1 MSAKTINKNVIW
13 HSMNP
18 NRVTPDEFVAV
29 IEIPK
34 GCKKKYE
41 LDKETGLII
50 LDRVLRTATHY
61 PCSYGLIPLTLS
73 EDHDPLDVMVICSE
87 TLDPNTLVKC
97 RPVGLIEMIDK
108 GERDEKII
116 AVAVDDPYVNLDD
129 YSIDKKCLKYIS
141 ANDAKKYRIIP
152 LFKIEDTLTVAM
164 ADPLDLFAID
174 KVIETAECSIE
185 PVVSS
190 EISIQNK
197 INEYYQDDIIV
208 GEISTDENSEN

>member
-1 MSAKTINKNVIW
+1 MSQTKMNKNVIW

-18 NRVTPDEFVAV
+18 KRVTPDEFVAV

-34 GCKKKYE
+34 GSKKKYE

-116 AVAVDDPYVNLDD
+116 AVAADDPYVNQYQDINDVPKILVDEIEHFLKV
-129 YSIDKKCLKYIS
+129 YKNTTDKVEVYAPKDK
-141 ANDAKKYRIIP
+141 AAAKKVIQ
-152 LFKIEDTLTVAM
+152 D
-164 ADPLDLFAID
+164 AID
-174 KVIETAECSIE
+174 MYRREVL
-185 PVVSS
+185 
-190 EISIQNK
+190 
-197 INEYYQDDIIV
+197 
-208 GEISTDENSEN
+208 